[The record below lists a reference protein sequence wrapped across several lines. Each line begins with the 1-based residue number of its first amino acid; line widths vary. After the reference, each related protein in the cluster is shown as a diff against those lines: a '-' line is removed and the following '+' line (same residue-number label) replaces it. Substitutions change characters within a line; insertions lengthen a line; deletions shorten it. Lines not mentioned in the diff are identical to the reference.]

1 MRMTRPENKS
11 PRKETNETHQAAKEI
26 RGKRESTGRDSGFG
40 LARPVPDSAA
50 LRVSGALQLDLH
62 TDSGHVQQ
70 PEYVGPSM

>member
-50 LRVSGALQLDLH
+50 LRVSGADCLLEHHDRH
-62 TDSGHVQQ
+62 F
-70 PEYVGPSM
+70 